1 MNNHKQAGSFPRN
14 GNGNHTANGNGN
26 GNGKNGNGNGSLTRA
41 GRTSQLL
48 LFALNFLKHPN
59 KIGWFLPSSRFVVN
73 EVLKQIDW
81 NNARVIVE
89 YGPGLGTFTE
99 DILQRMRPD
108 ATLIAFETNEEFYKY
123 LSRSLQDPRFHLLH
137 ESATEIGPALQRL
150 GLPPA
155 DYVISGIPFKTMPEE
170 VCGAIVRNTHAALR
184 PKGEFL
190 VYQLSTAVRPY
201 LESVFGRVRQD
212 FELLNIPPGRLF
224 YCAR

>member
-1 MNNHKQAGSFPRN
+1 MNDHKQAGSFPRN
-14 GNGNHTANGNGN
+14 GSNGHHASNGTNGT
-26 GNGKNGNGNGSLTRA
+26 NGSTRP

-89 YGPGLGTFTE
+89 YGPGLGTFTG

-123 LSRSLQDPRFHLLH
+123 LSRSLRDPRFHLLH

-150 GLPPA
+150 GLPTA
-155 DYVISGIPFKTMPEE
+155 DYVISGIPFKTMPQE
-170 VCGAIVRNTHAALR
+170 VCGQIVRNTHAALR

-201 LESVFGRVRQD
+201 LESVFNHVRQD

>member
-1 MNNHKQAGSFPRN
+1 MNDHKQAGSFPRN
-14 GNGNHTANGNGN
+14 GSNGHHASNGTNGT
-26 GNGKNGNGNGSLTRA
+26 NGSTRP

-89 YGPGLGTFTE
+89 YGPGLGTFTG

-150 GLPPA
+150 GLPTA
-155 DYVISGIPFKTMPEE
+155 DYVISGIPFKTMPQE
-170 VCGAIVRNTHAALR
+170 VCGQIVRNTHAALR

-201 LESVFGRVRQD
+201 LESVFNHVRQD